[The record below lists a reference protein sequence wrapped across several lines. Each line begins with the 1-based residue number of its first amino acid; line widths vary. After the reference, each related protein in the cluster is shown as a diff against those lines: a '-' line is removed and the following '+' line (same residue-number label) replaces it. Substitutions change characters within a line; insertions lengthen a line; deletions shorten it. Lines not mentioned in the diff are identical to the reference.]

1 MQWQKRARVGVAVF
15 GMTVAVVVYAT
26 FGERQSAA
34 PVGRTPG
41 LDPSAV
47 LESVGASFQRFTEAR
62 QDFVIEADR
71 QLTYDGGLTK
81 FVGVTITVLQRAGRD
96 LVVSAREA
104 QAGEGQEELE
114 LTGDVQVTTSD
125 GFVATADQATLR
137 EVDATVRMRGP
148 VSFQKGRMTGSSVG
162 MTYDHG
168 ADVLS
173 LSEQARVTVTDET
186 GEAVAEFNSDAATLA
201 SLQNYLTLEGNV
213 HVVRGEQVLEADRS
227 TAYLSE
233 AGDFTRI
240 ELRGNAR
247 VVGGGAFDSM
257 MAGEIDLDLTRI
269 ELRRNARV
277 VGGGAFN
284 SVTAGEIDLDFTNDG
299 ATLERVK
306 LTGDGVIVMSGED
319 GESGSEFAGDVLDL
333 SFAPDASLI
342 LAVGRGNVRVA
353 LPGVQGSPARN
364 IMAQAFEATGAPGKN
379 LTAASFNDQVEYRE
393 EGSGGRAPRV
403 ARSSAL
409 RITLADA
416 AVTAAVFTGGVQFEE
431 GGLRASG
438 GRAQYDPSK
447 GTLQLSG
454 TDAGG
459 APRVADAR
467 IEIDADTINVTLEG
481 RRMTASG
488 SVRTLLRSGAT
499 GRLPGLLE
507 QGEAANVVAGT
518 LDYRGEAGAAVY
530 SGNATLWQ
538 GETAIRADVITLDQT
553 RGDLVATGAARS
565 NIVFDTGGAIGRAAE
580 IRYNDGART
589 ITYRSQAPTPTPE
602 SPVAPV
608 QLNGPQ
614 GDLRAS
620 RIDIILGETAS
631 RVERLEA
638 YTDVD
643 MRVGT
648 RVATG
653 DRLTYFAEDERYVVS
668 GIATVPVTIVEECRQ
683 TSGRTVTF
691 FKSAERIIVDGSEEV
706 RTQSKRD
713 GPCAAAPAP

>member
-15 GMTVAVVVYAT
+15 GMAVAIVVYAT
-26 FGERQSAA
+26 IGERQGAA
-34 PVGRTPG
+34 PVRRMSG

-47 LESVGASFQRFTEAR
+47 LESVGAAFQQFREAR
-62 QDFVIEADR
+62 QNYVIEADR
-71 QLTYDGGLTK
+71 QLTYEDGASK
-81 FVGVTITVLQRAGRD
+81 FIGVTIKVRQRAGRD
-96 LVVSAREA
+96 FVVSGREA
-104 QAGEGQEELE
+104 QAGEGQEDFEI
-114 LTGDVQVTTSD
+114 TGNVTLAASD
-125 GFVATADQATLR
+125 GFVAATDR
-137 EVDATVRMRGP
+137 ATFSEADATVRAAGP
-148 VSFQKGRMTGSSVG
+148 VSFQKGRMTGSAIG
-162 MTYDHG
+162 MTYDQST
-168 ADVLS
+168 DVLS
-173 LSEQARVTVTDET
+173 LVEQARVTVADET
-186 GEAVAEFNSDAATLA
+186 GAVVTEMNSDSATLA
-201 SLQNYLTLEGNV
+201 RLEDYLTLEGNV
-213 HVVRGEQVLEADRS
+213 HALHGGLVLEADRGK
-227 TAYLSE
+227 AHLSE
-233 AGDFTRI
+233 DDQFVTFI
-240 ELRGNAR
+240 ELRGSAT
-247 VVGGGAFDSM
+247 VVGGGAFESM
-257 MAGEIDLDLTRI
+257 TAGDIDLDYT
-269 ELRRNARV
+269 
-277 VGGGAFN
+277 
-284 SVTAGEIDLDFTNDG
+284 DDG
-299 ATLERVK
+299 TTLERVK

-319 GESGSEFAGDVLDL
+319 GESGREFAGDVLDL

-379 LTAASFNDQVEYRE
+379 LTAARFNDQVEYRE
-393 EGSGGRAPRV
+393 EGSGGRAPRA

-507 QGEAANVVAGT
+507 QGEAANVSAGT

-638 YTDVD
+638 YADVD